1 MGESVPAKEDGLN
14 ILVMGAGALGSI
26 IGGFMTQAGHRTH
39 LVGRATHMDAIRNSG
54 IEITGI
60 WGDHHVEGIPC
71 YTSCEELPDEK
82 FDVAFICVKSY
93 DTGDA
98 VQTLLPHLS
107 EDTLVVSFQN
117 GLGNIE
123 LIADAIGWERAVEA
137 RVIFG
142 AWMPAP
148 GKAEVTVMADPSTL
162 GQYESTGNT
171 ERIQALAKA
180 MDESGVP
187 TIYSDRIGTLL
198 WAKVAYNCALNP
210 LSALFDV
217 PYGKLLETEETKQI
231 MREIVLELYAVAAAL
246 EISLEPPTGPEYITR
261 LFEILIPTTGG
272 HYASMREDLRN
283 HKRTEID
290 AINGAICRFGSEKG
304 VPTPTN
310 DYLTRLIKAKEQ
322 YNLFAKNA

>member
-1 MGESVPAKEDGLN
+1 MNERLN

-39 LVGRATHMDAIRNSG
+39 LVGRATQMDAIRSNGVDIS
-54 IEITGI
+54 GI
-60 WGDHHVEGIPC
+60 WGEHHVEGIPC
-71 YTSCEELPDEK
+71 YTSCDDLPDES
-82 FDVAFICVKSY
+82 FDIAFMCVKSY
-93 DTGDA
+93 DTVDA
-98 VQTLLPHLS
+98 IQTILPHLS
-107 EDTLVVSFQN
+107 DETLVVSFQN

-123 LIADAIGWERAVEA
+123 IIAEAIGWERAVEA

-148 GKAEVTVMADPSTL
+148 GKAEVTVMADPSTV
-162 GQYESTGNT
+162 GQYEPSKNT
-171 ERIQALAKA
+171 DQIKNLAQA
-180 MDESGVP
+180 MDDSGVP
-187 TIYSDRIGTLL
+187 TIYSDQIGTLL

-217 PYGKLLETEETKQI
+217 PYGKLLETDETKQI
-231 MREIVLELYAVAAAL
+231 MREIILELYAVADAL
-246 EISLEPPTGPEYITR
+246 EIPLEPPTGPEYIAR
-261 LFEILIPTTGG
+261 LFDILIPTTGE

-290 AINGAICRFGSEKG
+290 SINGAICRFGAEKG

-310 DYLTRLIKAKEQ
+310 DYLTSLIKAKEQ
-322 YNLFAKNA
+322 YDRA